1 MTHFGRSSKGRLP
14 LPQTLNMRGF
24 LFVSVLF
31 LLVSCGPIPQ
41 VDARKQYWSG
51 EIESF
56 FGTERTMQEVHS
68 WLRSHNVIY
77 TFDESD
83 FINGSWTM
91 TLEKVYVE
99 NWRCEWVDIQIV
111 VSVDDSLS
119 VEGHD
124 MTEHRV
130 CMF

>member
-1 MTHFGRSSKGRLP
+1 MPRIVL
-14 LPQTLNMRGF
+14 L
-24 LFVSVLF
+24 SVL
-31 LLVSCGPIPQ
+31 LLLTSCGPIPQ
-41 VDARKQYWSG
+41 VDERKEHWSG
-51 EIESF
+51 EVDSF
-56 FGTERTMQEVHS
+56 FATERTMQDVHS
-68 WLRSHNVIY
+68 WLRSQNVTY

-83 FINGSWTM
+83 IIDGIWTM

-111 VSVDDSLS
+111 VLIDDARSIT
-119 VEGHD
+119 GHE

>member
-1 MTHFGRSSKGRLP
+1 MPRFVL
-14 LPQTLNMRGF
+14 
-24 LFVSVLF
+24 VSVLL

-41 VDARKQYWSG
+41 VDERKQYWSG
-51 EIESF
+51 EVESF
-56 FGTERTMQEVHS
+56 FATERTMQDVHS
-68 WLRSHNVIY
+68 WLRSHSVIY

-83 FINGSWTM
+83 IIDGNWTM

-111 VSVDDSLS
+111 VSVDDALS
-119 VEGHD
+119 VEGHEI
-124 MTEHRV
+124 TEHRI

>member
-1 MTHFGRSSKGRLP
+1 MPRFVL
-14 LPQTLNMRGF
+14 
-24 LFVSVLF
+24 VSVL
-31 LLVSCGPIPQ
+31 LLLASCGPIPP
-41 VDARKQYWSG
+41 VDERKEYWSG
-51 EIESF
+51 EVETF
-56 FGTERTMQEVHS
+56 FATERTMQEVHS
-68 WLRSHNVIY
+68 WLRLHNVVY

-83 FINGSWTM
+83 IIDGSWTM

-111 VSVDDSLS
+111 VSVDDALS
-119 VEGHD
+119 VEGHE

>member
-1 MTHFGRSSKGRLP
+1 MPRFV
-14 LPQTLNMRGF
+14 
-24 LFVSVLF
+24 FVSILY

-41 VDARKQYWSG
+41 VDERNRYWSV
-51 EIESF
+51 EVESF
-56 FGTERTMQEVHS
+56 FATERTMQEVHS

-83 FINGSWTM
+83 IINGSWTM

-111 VSVDDSLS
+111 VSVDDALS
-119 VEGHD
+119 VVGHE
-124 MTEHRV
+124 MAEQQV
-130 CMF
+130 CLF